1 VVMYQGYT
9 KDNGGLF
16 NPKHD
21 ITDLIREEAS

>member
-1 VVMYQGYT
+1 VMYQGYT
-9 KDNGGLF
+9 QDNGGLF